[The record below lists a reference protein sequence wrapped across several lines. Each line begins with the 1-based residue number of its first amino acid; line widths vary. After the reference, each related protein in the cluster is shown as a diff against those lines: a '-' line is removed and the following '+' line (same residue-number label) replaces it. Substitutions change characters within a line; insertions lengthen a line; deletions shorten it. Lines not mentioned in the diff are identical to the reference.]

1 MQSIC
6 CLSYLTVISKDLCV
20 RLGSH
25 FYATH
30 SCYSSLPD
38 PRVFLKLHLALRA
51 QNKEMVSNWIKT
63 SANMSKLKWIR
74 FLFQRLEEELIKRES
89 AVMYWVSHFSMGGA
103 F

>member
-1 MQSIC
+1 M
-6 CLSYLTVISKDLCV
+6 
-20 RLGSH
+20 
-25 FYATH
+25 F
-30 SCYSSLPD
+30 SSLPD

-89 AVMYWVSHFSMGGA
+89 AVMYWVSHFSMGGL
-103 F
+103 FKINFLLIHF